1 MGARSKKN
9 GRNTWQPRPNI
20 VSLQYKQKLT
30 ATTRRFPPKASTNY
44 SPEADVLPLTKQRF
58 IARKT
63 MFYGTHR
70 KEHTHYFLIFNF

>member
-63 MFYGTHR
+63 MFYGTQMTR
-70 KEHTHYFLIFNF
+70 IMQMTAD

>member
-1 MGARSKKN
+1 
-9 GRNTWQPRPNI
+9 
-20 VSLQYKQKLT
+20 LQYKQKLT

-63 MFYGTHR
+63 MFYGTQMTR
-70 KEHTHYFLIFNF
+70 MMRMTAD